1 MIRRNAR
8 KKPPAEVFCG
18 QFALLLIPIGELK
31 IALHKYTVHV
41 IDMGNIKAAEI
52 KPGNGI
58 AVIEHTGH
66 ICYLGS
72 IEMTEIQLC
81 QGFAGKN
88 MQFIFVTFC
97 VSKLL
102 RSRVFKA
109 VQFENMDFM
118 LHTDAV
124 SKRSR
129 LSSVKREQFANI

>member
-81 QGFAGKN
+81 QGFAGKKHAVH
-88 MQFIFVTFC
+88 IRYILC
-97 VSKLL
+97 I
-102 RSRVFKA
+102 KA
-109 VQFENMDFM
+109 TQVKGLQ
-118 LHTDAV
+118 
-124 SKRSR
+124 
-129 LSSVKREQFANI
+129 SSAI